1 MTWKSIAVVLAL
13 AATTMLAGCGSGGG
27 GNNNGVSGT
36 SVVVAFSLISTSRL
50 PARISGVNIAA
61 HLPAGVSVATDS
73 ANPKQISATAL
84 VAGSAMDSLPQAD
97 KIIIGSY
104 SSDGNLVNISTAGAS
119 GTPGFGPGEYA
130 RLTCQVA
137 PGVAVTESEITAL
150 NTPLVAFKVTGFDAV
165 THSTVDLTNLL
176 QPHLT
181 VH

>member
-1 MTWKSIAVVLAL
+1 MSWKSIAGVLAL
-13 AATTMLAGCGSGGG
+13 AGSIMLAGCGGGG
-27 GNNNGVSGT
+27 GSGNIPTST
-36 SVVVAFSLISTSRL
+36 SVVVAFSLVSTARL

-73 ANPKQISATAL
+73 ANPRQISATAL
-84 VAGSAMDSLPQAD
+84 VAGSAMDSLPAAD

-104 SSDGNLVNISTAGAS
+104 SSDGNLVSISTAGAA

-130 RLTCQVA
+130 RLTCLVA
-137 PGVAVTESEITAL
+137 PGVNVTENGIRAL
-150 NTPLVAFKVTGFDAV
+150 NTPLASFKVTGFDPA

-176 QPHLT
+176 QPHFT